1 LSRILNIRFCVFVF
15 VFIAWCGASLP
26 QINIYERKPAYDL
39 RNNETAFESPTRFK
53 IDLSGQWQASF
64 GKSDF
69 INITVPFSSD
79 YNGSLRLRRSFD
91 VPDSLFRNH
100 TFLFVSEG
108 INYYSEVR
116 INNVIVSR
124 NSGGM
129 KLVSTEI
136 QENVLAR
143 NNEISV
149 QVVNTPDNEITLPLA
164 CQNNYSRNYTG
175 VSANV
180 YILAVPK
187 IYINDFL
194 PDFFFEGGSLVR
206 LTSTAH
212 VNTNQIDSMSG
223 SQKTFYVRTEL
234 IRKSTLE
241 KIAESAPV
249 KFDAGNYQTYTLTN
263 EITVRNFEY
272 WSPEKPELYLVR
284 TVVYEQDAVI
294 DELASETGFINA
306 VVSGPDLLV
315 NGKKYKLNGI
325 NYFQDLPRY
334 ADALEYSA
342 VERDLQKIKEFGFNC
357 IRIPGKPAH
366 PFVVAACGRIGL
378 FLLQE
383 IPFNEVPARLLK
395 SERYIKDAADYAENL
410 VKRDKHSPSVLF
422 WGIGNDFDVS
432 APESEKFASR
442 IKETISSLD
451 KREIYYTTR
460 DLKNDR
466 LDRIISLK
474 GLNLVQDD
482 LESIKETVSS
492 LERNKF
498 VFVSAYGVSINNKN
512 RNGSGDRQSVEFQA
526 KLLTESYK
534 LFSGLPGSFVNSF
547 ADYNSECPLLTHY
560 DESNYYL
567 ITNGLFD
574 YAREPK
580 YTAGIFKKLLYNQGY
595 QKIPEGTEIS
605 EKRESFFFL
614 ISAIAALFIFIA
626 AVGRVSYLKENML
639 KSMMTPKN
647 FMHLVK
653 EQSPISGFQNTIV
666 LLFVS
671 FSVSLYAS
679 VVVYYL
685 RLNSDFDLLL
695 SKIAGNG
702 GLKILMIDI
711 INSPVYLLVFFSAA
725 FILFVLIIC
734 CASSFFSAFARRKV
748 KSRTVFTVIIWSFIP
763 MIIFF
768 VFGMLFS
775 KALEFGMLLNL
786 SFYLFVLLLIY
797 CLYKIINR
805 IRYVYEYS
813 FFKSYVYGTLLIA
826 AGGGLLYFYFVV
838 YKSMLDFWYLI
849 KTFN

>member
-1 LSRILNIRFCVFVF
+1 
-15 VFIAWCGASLP
+15 
-26 QINIYERKPAYDL
+26 
-39 RNNETAFESPTRFK
+39 
-53 IDLSGQWQASF
+53 
-64 GKSDF
+64 
-69 INITVPFSSD
+69 
-79 YNGSLRLRRSFD
+79 
-91 VPDSLFRNH
+91 
-100 TFLFVSEG
+100 
-108 INYYSEVR
+108 
-116 INNVIVSR
+116 
-124 NSGGM
+124 M

-194 PDFFFEGGSLVR
+194 PDFFFEGGSIVR

-294 DELASETGFINA
+294 DELASETGFVNT

-442 IKETISSLD
+442 VKETISSLD
-451 KREIYYTTR
+451 KRGIYYTTR